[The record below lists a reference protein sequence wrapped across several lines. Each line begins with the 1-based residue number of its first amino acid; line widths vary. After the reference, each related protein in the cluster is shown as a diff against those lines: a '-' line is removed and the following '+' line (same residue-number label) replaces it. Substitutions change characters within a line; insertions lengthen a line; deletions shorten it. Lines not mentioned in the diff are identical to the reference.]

1 MSGSANVLKRNVSS
15 IVTLLIGL
23 FVFVSIPSQIA
34 IFDDGGMNPV
44 TARTLPYLISSGI
57 ILFSLF
63 IILSDIFGASDE
75 EENASEAL
83 PQEQTSYFRVFLAF
97 AAIATWIVIL
107 PYLGYILSTI
117 LLVSTIMLIIGNCRW
132 WQIAILAFILSVPMN
147 YLLAIAL
154 RVYLPS
160 GSLFN

>member
-1 MSGSANVLKRNVSS
+1 MSGSANLLRRNISS
-15 IVTLLIGL
+15 IFTLLVGL
-23 FVFVSIPSQIA
+23 FVFVSIPSQIE

-57 ILFSLF
+57 ILLSLF
-63 IILSDIFGASDE
+63 IILSNIFGASDE

-83 PQEQTSYFRVFLAF
+83 PQEKTSYLRVFYAF
-97 AAIATWIVIL
+97 AAIALWIVVL
-107 PYLGYILSTI
+107 PYLGYIVSTI
-117 LLVSTIMLIIGNCRW
+117 LLVSTVMLIIGNCRW
-132 WQIAILAFILSVPMN
+132 WQIAILSFVLSVPMN